1 MVDFLRRAAGVGN
14 DYRGGAESGDAVEL
28 LGERH
33 GQADAAVGGGIA
45 GQVAGVQGDA
55 VPGKALHVGH
65 GRAVVEVGLVVDAL
79 LQDREHSGRGLP
91 ALLAGAEG
99 ADPDGDT
106 VAVDVGLL
114 FGKADHDGHRSLRGN
129 LRVPEVLA
137 GLHALQPRLDV
148 GRRQRRVRWAG
159 GRRVEAADGEG
170 QQQYGKGSFHRRFLL
185 LHAGK
190 AVAPTDA
197 IQLSVARD
205 GRPNPCGPASFGGR
219 AAGFHT
225 EQISSAFRGRQAPG
239 GNCGSR
245 QISPMRSRCRRST
258 LLSKWPNMRLTW

>member
-1 MVDFLRRAAGVGN
+1 M
-14 DYRGGAESGDAVEL
+14 
-28 LGERH
+28 
-33 GQADAAVGGGIA
+33 GGGIA

-148 GRRQRRVRWAG
+148 GRRQRRVRWLAG
-159 GRRVEAADGEG
+159 AAWRLPTAKASSSTARDLFIGAFSCSMRERLSLRQTPFSLASLATAG
-170 QQQYGKGSFHRRFLL
+170 QTP
-185 LHAGK
+185 
-190 AVAPTDA
+190 AVRP
-197 IQLSVARD
+197 LSVDR
-205 GRPNPCGPASFGGR
+205 RR